1 MTGMATLATTGNGC
15 NVVNTYMGKSNSCK
29 GRKIA
34 DSMTIRTII
43 LCRDM
48 IGLLVYGPNR
58 NIIGIAIMAALTIV
72 NDTRVSEVQRRFER
86 ICGGV
91 ADDAVLGCR

>member
-1 MTGMATLATTGNGC
+1 
-15 NVVNTYMGKSNSCK
+15 
-29 GRKIA
+29 
-34 DSMTIRTII
+34 
-43 LCRDM
+43 
-48 IGLLVYGPNR
+48 
-58 NIIGIAIMAALTIV
+58 LTIV